1 MGITRHKPGSA
12 TGVKIA
18 LTFCRQKQTK
28 RRTMI
33 SLIEPERGSLSRNDE
48 IRKELT
54 AIASRNGGLTPKTLL
69 DVAKNP
75 NSTLHCY
82 FTWDDSEAARKYRE
96 FQAYELIRR
105 VKVTIE
111 TPEKKTLT
119 IRAFWPVKQVAA
131 DGTIDTAS
139 RGSYL
144 PLADAMQNEAALEQ
158 IVAAAKSE
166 LRAFTV
172 KYSQLER
179 VIEMS
184 SVFQAIREVV

>member
-1 MGITRHKPGSA
+1 
-12 TGVKIA
+12 
-18 LTFCRQKQTK
+18 
-28 RRTMI
+28 MI
-33 SLIEPERGSLSRNDE
+33 SLLEPQRGSLTRNDE

-54 AIASRNGGLTPKTLL
+54 AIAAGKRGLTPQSVLS
-69 DVAKNP
+69 VAKNP
-75 NSTLHCY
+75 RSLLHNY
-82 FTWDDSEAARKYRE
+82 FCWDDSEAARKYRE

-111 TPEKKTLT
+111 MPENKTLT

-179 VIEMS
+179 VMEMS
-184 SVFQAIREVV
+184 NVFEAIREVV